1 MTWDYWIALFT
12 QLHCTSRGLRSTTIA
27 AYETTLK
34 QFRDYLVAEQ
44 ENVAPQE
51 VSARIVLEY
60 VGYLR
65 EQRKNGASAV
75 NRQVTILK
83 NFYRA
88 MVAMGH
94 LEPAQNPLAH
104 FPKIKAAPRKLPTV
118 LSPEEV
124 SGLLDAPRKD
134 TVLGLR
140 DRALLT
146 LIYGTGIR
154 ASECAGLREE
164 HVDLS
169 ERTIVVTGKGG
180 QQRVIPL
187 NPQVV
192 TVLATYRLSR
202 GAVSP
207 TAPFFRSRSKQA
219 LSRGSVFERVRK
231 YAALARIP
239 KRVSPHTLR
248 HTFATHLVRADV
260 NLVVIRDLL
269 GHRQLTST
277 QLYLHLTAHDLRA
290 AISKHPVER
299 LAPTIETLLPNA
311 RLPFQDPPRRRDTG

>member
-1 MTWDYWIALFT
+1 MTWDYAIALYI

-27 AYETTLK
+27 AYEKTLK
-34 QFRDYLVAEQ
+34 QFREYVRTKFRDQPPEG
-44 ENVAPQE
+44 
-51 VSARIVLEY
+51 VSARMVLEY
-60 VGYLR
+60 IQHLR
-65 EQRKNGASAV
+65 QVRENGDSAV
-75 NRQVTILK
+75 NRQVTVLK

-88 MVAMGH
+88 LVAMGH

-104 FPKIKAAPRKLPTV
+104 FPRIKAAPRKLPSV
-118 LSPEEV
+118 LAPEEV
-124 SGLLDAPRKD
+124 TKLLDAPRSD

-154 ASECAGLREE
+154 ASECAALREE
-164 HVDLS
+164 NVDLA
-169 ERTIVVTGKGG
+169 ERTITVTGKGG
-180 QQRVIPL
+180 HQRVIPL

-192 TVLATYRLSR
+192 VVLTTYRAAR
-202 GAVSP
+202 GVTTP
-207 TAPFFRSRSKQA
+207 TSAFFRSRSRKA
-219 LSRGSVFERVRK
+219 LSRGAIFERVRK
-231 YAALARIP
+231 YAGLARIP

-290 AISKHPVER
+290 AMTKHPLER
-299 LAPTIETLLPNA
+299 LVPTIDALLPNV
-311 RLPFQDPPRRRDTG
+311 RLPFQDPPRRRGTG

>member
-1 MTWDYWIALFT
+1 MTWKYWITLFT
-12 QLHCTSRGLRSTTIA
+12 QTHCTSRGLRSTTIA
-27 AYETTLK
+27 AYQKTLE
-34 QFRDYLVAEQ
+34 QFREYVRLQHDDLS
-44 ENVAPQE
+44 PQQ

-60 VGYLR
+60 VTYLR
-65 EQRKNGASAV
+65 QQRKNHDSAV

-104 FPKIKAAPRKLPTV
+104 FPTMKGVPRKLPTV
-118 LSPEEV
+118 LSLDEV
-124 SGLLDAPRKD
+124 TKLLDAPRKD
-134 TVLGLR
+134 NILGLR

-154 ASECAGLREE
+154 ATECATVREE
-164 HVDLS
+164 DVDLS
-169 ERTIVVTGKGG
+169 ERTVRVVGKGG
-180 QQRVIPL
+180 HHRVIPL
-187 NPQVV
+187 NDQVV
-192 TVLATYRLSR
+192 SVLANYRTARGTVAPKAAFFQSRTRKAMSR
-202 GAVSP
+202 GAI
-207 TAPFFRSRSKQA
+207 
-219 LSRGSVFERVRK
+219 FERVRK
-231 YAALARIP
+231 YAGLARIP

-277 QLYLHLTAHDLRA
+277 QLYLHLTAHDLRS
-290 AISKHPVER
+290 AISKHPVQR
-299 LAPTIETLLPNA
+299 LAPTIESFLPHIK
-311 RLPFQDPPRRRDTG
+311 LPFQDPPRRRDTG